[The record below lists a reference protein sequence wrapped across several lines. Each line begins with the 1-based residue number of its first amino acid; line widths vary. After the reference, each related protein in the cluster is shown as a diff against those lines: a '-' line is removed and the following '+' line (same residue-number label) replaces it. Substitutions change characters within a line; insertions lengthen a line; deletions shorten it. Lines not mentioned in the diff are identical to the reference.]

1 MADERTEDH
10 ENQISD
16 LPGAGAG
23 AVPTDPLHSDKGD
36 LTPPHGDDLRD
47 EETFGRTDR
56 YSNIDDADAARE
68 RPVGR
73 SDPD

>member
-1 MADERTEDH
+1 MADERTKDRAD
-10 ENQISD
+10 QIGD

-23 AVPTDPLHSDKGD
+23 AVPTEPLHSGEGE

-73 SDPD
+73 SDPG